1 MESSYLKK
9 SSTFNKTKWLIRVT
23 LTNTVEITF
32 SLTIKELR
40 TYILN
45 NIDKHSHIGN
55 GVDLVNKYVFP
66 CVLDRFKDST
76 LKHIKIRSN

>member
-1 MESSYLKK
+1 MKSNYLKK
-9 SSTFNKTKWLIRVT
+9 SNTYNKTKWLIRVT
-23 LTNTVEITF
+23 LINTVEITF

-40 TYILN
+40 TYIVDTADKHN
-45 NIDKHSHIGN
+45 NIGS